1 MPLNEAQLE
10 AIHFD
15 KGPAMVLAGPGSG
28 KTTVITQRIRFLVEK
43 KGIKPSGILV
53 ITFTRAAAAEMKQR
67 YEAMSAAATEPVCFG
82 TFHSV
87 FFHIIRYAYPNS
99 ASRVISPEQKREIIR
114 DLLRNEADG
123 SNDESELVASIISE
137 ISSVKGNGGVIKG
150 YEAQSCPDELF
161 CRLYKGY
168 KDELARLR
176 MIDFDDM
183 MLLCRELFIKRRDIL
198 AQWQSRFEYILI
210 DEFQDI
216 NPLQYEVMRMLAL
229 PQNNI
234 FIVGDDDQSIYR
246 FRGARPEIMSGF
258 LEDYPGAHIIRLD
271 INYRSTPQIVS
282 AAGQL
287 IACNRKRFDKN
298 IRANSGDGPPVSY
311 KLFDHAIKENFQ
323 VLRDITHYHSLGIP
337 YNEMAMLFRTNNEPM
352 SMAETL
358 IRMNFPFHM
367 KDVVPNLYE
376 HWVSQDIL
384 TYMIIGAGSK
394 SRGDYIRII
403 NRPKRYI
410 RRADLAEPVIDL
422 DKLAASYSD
431 KPWIAER
438 VQQLEEDIDNLSRME
453 PFAAVNY
460 IRHSIGY
467 ESFLREY
474 AEFRRLRSDELIEI
488 LDELQEASR
497 PYRSLEEWLAHIK
510 KYTEELNERKKT
522 DSVQDG
528 VWISTIHGSKGLEYK
543 VVFIL
548 DANEGVI
555 PHRRTNQP
563 DEMEEERRLFYVA
576 MTRAKTYLHIYSCKK
591 HFGKDAQVSRFVYES
606 LGNRLAALNDYV
618 EDGAEGQHQDNAGTA
633 WARLSEKTTGLYQK
647 TTGLSQRTTGLY
659 QNATRL
665 SQKTTEPSRKK
676 NTAQPYYKQDPSQ
689 RGRDILRYGW
699 HI

>member
-1 MPLNEAQLE
+1 
-10 AIHFD
+10 
-15 KGPAMVLAGPGSG
+15 
-28 KTTVITQRIRFLVEK
+28 
-43 KGIKPSGILV
+43 
-53 ITFTRAAAAEMKQR
+53 
-67 YEAMSAAATEPVCFG
+67 
-82 TFHSV
+82 
-87 FFHIIRYAYPNS
+87 
-99 ASRVISPEQKREIIR
+99 
-114 DLLRNEADG
+114 
-123 SNDESELVASIISE
+123 
-137 ISSVKGNGGVIKG
+137 
-150 YEAQSCPDELF
+150 
-161 CRLYKGY
+161 
-168 KDELARLR
+168 
-176 MIDFDDM
+176 
-183 MLLCRELFIKRRDIL
+183 
-198 AQWQSRFEYILI
+198 
-210 DEFQDI
+210 
-216 NPLQYEVMRMLAL
+216 
-229 PQNNI
+229 
-234 FIVGDDDQSIYR
+234 
-246 FRGARPEIMSGF
+246 
-258 LEDYPGAHIIRLD
+258 
-271 INYRSTPQIVS
+271 
-282 AAGQL
+282 
-287 IACNRKRFDKN
+287 
-298 IRANSGDGPPVSY
+298 
-311 KLFDHAIKENFQ
+311 
-323 VLRDITHYHSLGIP
+323 
-337 YNEMAMLFRTNNEPM
+337 
-352 SMAETL
+352 
-358 IRMNFPFHM
+358 M

-438 VQQLEEDIDNLSRME
+438 VQQLEEDIANLSGME

-606 LGNRLAALNDYV
+606 LGNRLASLNDYV

-665 SQKTTEPSRKK
+665 SQKTTEPSQKK